1 VRSSAEPV
9 LQITCRDRNRIA
21 LQAELLGAAA
31 LGIRNILA
39 LRGDDP
45 TLGDQ
50 PDTKPVFDLDTTALL
65 ATAQQ
70 MRSEHRLPTGTEI
83 KCAVRFVLGTAE
95 LPVDPAPD
103 WRPNGLLSKMEAG
116 AEFIQTQ
123 FCMDPDAV
131 RRYAARLLDLG
142 VAQRLPI
149 LIGVAPI
156 PSARSARWMK
166 ERLFGAMIPDA
177 LVERLERAV
186 DPKAEGR
193 RICVAVLPFM
203 EKLAERFDVLVPEHP
218 GFGASDEPGWLEN
231 MHDLAYF
238 YLDVL
243 ESLELRGVHL
253 VGSSLGGWLALEMA
267 VRDAS
272 RLKSLVLVGPAGIS
286 VPGVSPG
293 DVFLWSPEE
302 LARNLFF
309 DPALAEKMLA
319 QPVTPELLDVSLK

>member
-1 VRSSAEPV
+1 MAFGQRFIDVDGCKLNLRRGGSGEP
-9 LQITCRDRNRIA
+9 
-21 LQAELLGAAA
+21 LLY
-31 LGIRNILA
+31 L
-39 LRGDDP
+39 
-45 TLGDQ
+45 
-50 PDTKPVFDLDTTALL
+50 
-65 ATAQQ
+65 
-70 MRSEHRLPTGTEI
+70 H
-83 KCAVRFVLGTAE
+83 
-95 LPVDPAPD
+95 
-103 WRPNGLLSKMEAG
+103 EAG
-116 AEFIQTQ
+116 
-123 FCMDPDAV
+123 
-131 RRYAARLLDLG
+131 G
-142 VAQRLPI
+142 
-149 LIGVAPI
+149 AP
-156 PSARSARWMK
+156 
-166 ERLFGAMIPDA
+166 
-177 LVERLERAV
+177 
-186 DPKAEGR
+186 
-193 RICVAVLPFM
+193 AVLPFM

-319 QPVTPELLDVSLK
+319 QPVTPELLDVSLKNRHTVARLGWEPRMHDPFLHKWLHRVNVPVKIVWGEADKILPVAYAREFKRLMPGAEIDIIPRCGHLPQAERPEEFCDIVMRFAGKG